1 MTKRLNKDGTIRSNR
16 GSGNGSAK
24 LCEADIPIIRKRLQ
38 QGDTQ
43 VHIARDYGVS
53 GSAIGLIVKQVN
65 WNWV

>member
-1 MTKRLNKDGTIRSNR
+1 MTKRKNTSGIPICNR
-16 GSGNGSAK
+16 GSLNGSAK
-24 LCEADIPIIRKRLQ
+24 LKEEDIPIIRKRLQ